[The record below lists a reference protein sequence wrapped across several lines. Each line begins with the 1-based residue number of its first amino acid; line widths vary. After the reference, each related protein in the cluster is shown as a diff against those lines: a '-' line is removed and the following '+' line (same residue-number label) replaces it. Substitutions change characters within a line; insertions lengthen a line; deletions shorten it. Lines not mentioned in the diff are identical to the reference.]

1 MRKLLLLVIALTACQ
16 PLGYYV
22 ANVYSVN
29 GALVMSKCEIS
40 GFNKAP
46 NPTACHEE
54 TIVPAPPPAA
64 AYPPQYQPPQYQPPV
79 QSYAPSPSTSPSP
92 VYAPY

>member
-29 GALVMSKCEIS
+29 GAIVMSKCEIS

-54 TIVPAPPPAA
+54 TIVPAPPAPA
-64 AYPPQYQPPQYQPPV
+64 YQQPPVYQQPVYQPP
-79 QSYAPSPSTSPSP
+79 SPSP

>member
-40 GFNKAP
+40 GFNKSP

-54 TIVPAPPPAA
+54 TIVPAPPP
-64 AYPPQYQPPQYQPPV
+64 PPYQPPLAPSYQPPAY
-79 QSYAPSPSTSPSP
+79 QQPPPAYPTPTPTP
-92 VYAPY
+92 LGY